1 MLSGFHRITN
11 TISILF
17 LLSGVVAIAGEI
29 DGVADTQEKA
39 HYNLFNPTPQNAL
52 REFATDRPDKTEG
65 PTTVD
70 AGHFQIEMDFA
81 TFTRNQVD
89 SAETEIW
96 NVAPFNLRIGL
107 LNNVDLSLI
116 FENYVRARLDDRRAR
131 TVSTASGVGD
141 FITRVKINFWGNDGG
156 STAFAALPFVKFPT
170 NTGDVGNDSVEG
182 GLLLPFSVQLPG
194 KFDLGMETGI
204 QFLRN
209 EFGSGRHQEFIN
221 SVTLGRDLVGE
232 LAGYCEFF
240 SSVSTERDAS
250 WVGTIDV
257 GLTYRLTKN
266 LQLDCGCNIGVTHAA
281 DDINTFSG
289 ISVRF

>member
-1 MLSGFHRITN
+1 MRIRD
-11 TISILF
+11 TIAMLF
-17 LLSGVVAIAGEI
+17 LLSGVRAIAGET
-29 DGVADTQEKA
+29 DGATNPPEKA
-39 HYNLFNPTPQNAL
+39 RYNLFNPTPQNSL

-81 TFTRNQVD
+81 TFTRNQAD
-89 SAETEIW
+89 GAKTEIW
-96 NVAPFNLRIGL
+96 NVAPFNLRVGL

-116 FENYVRARLDDRRAR
+116 FENYVHVRADDRRAR
-131 TVSTASGVGD
+131 TVSIVSGVGD

-156 STAFAALPFVKFPT
+156 TTAFAALPFVKFPT
-170 NTGDVGNDSVEG
+170 NTGGIGNNSVEG

-204 QFLRN
+204 QFLRD
-209 EFGSGRHQEFIN
+209 EFGSGRHEEFIN
-221 SVTLGRDLVGE
+221 SITLGHELVGE

-240 SSVSTERDAS
+240 SSVSTERDAG

-281 DDINTFSG
+281 DDINAFSG

>member
-1 MLSGFHRITN
+1 MLRGFYKIED
-11 TISILF
+11 TIAILF
-17 LLSGVVAIAGEI
+17 LLSGVRAVAGGA
-29 DGVADTQEKA
+29 DGATNPQEKA
-39 HYNLFNPTPQNAL
+39 RYNFFNPTPQNSL

-89 SAETEIW
+89 GAETETW
-96 NVAPFNLRIGL
+96 NVAPFNLRIGI

-116 FENYVRARLDDRRAR
+116 FENYLHERLDDRRAR

-170 NTGDVGNDSVEG
+170 NTGDVGNNSVEG

-209 EFGSGRHQEFIN
+209 GFGSGRHQEFIN
-221 SVTLGRDLVGE
+221 SVTMGRDLVGE

-240 SSVSTERDAS
+240 SSVSSERDAS